1 MGEMIDREKNDRERE
16 RKMIEKHKNDRKRQ
30 KWERETEMIERDKN
44 LIERERERER
54 GKRRKGL
61 FQLKCEHT
69 FQSLV
74 RQSFR
79 LEGLSS
85 WCWWPRMLKKAHSD

>member
-1 MGEMIDREKNDRERE
+1 MIERESNDRERQKFE
-16 RKMIEKHKNDRKRQ
+16 RG
-30 KWERETEMIERDKN
+30 
-44 LIERERERER
+44 R

-61 FQLKCEHT
+61 

-85 WCWWPRMLKKAHSD
+85 EGTLMTKNVEKSSF

>member
-1 MGEMIDREKNDRERE
+1 MLEREKNDRER
-16 RKMIEKHKNDRKRQ
+16 Q
-30 KWERETEMIERDKN
+30 KF
-44 LIERERERER
+44 ERER

-61 FQLKCEHT
+61 FQLKCERT

-85 WCWWPRMLKKAHSD
+85 EGTLMTKNVEKSSF